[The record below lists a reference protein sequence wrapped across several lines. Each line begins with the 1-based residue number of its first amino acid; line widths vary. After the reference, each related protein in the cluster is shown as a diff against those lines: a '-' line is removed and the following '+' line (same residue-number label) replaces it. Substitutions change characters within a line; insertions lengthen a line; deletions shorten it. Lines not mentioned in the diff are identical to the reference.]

1 MSSKRRSA
9 NSSILAQPSPDRPAK
24 KLKTV
29 SSEADSLSPRKTQLE
44 HGAQMK
50 AGRSTPPTSPASTL
64 ASMGSPLLTSS
75 QETADAPWS
84 PRTCTPRPVPVS
96 SRPDVPKWFSECFE
110 SDGYNTDELILIG
123 PPPPSQRRRT
133 SILSQSSSPGFSV
146 IVQSAGVA
154 LNSEWL
160 DVDWPPEVT
169 RLNVQSNPLGL
180 KFPTLSTGIRGDQG
194 CGCEPL
200 ADGSAERSTTR
211 LRKLQRS
218 GANAALHR
226 GQTLY
231 GKPKP
236 TGSQG
241 EEVPLRHRPVLMA
254 HEIQAA
260 IELKGGAHTSHDGC
274 DRGEDDEQLL
284 KDVDAATLA
293 ARGFNE
299 DEEDVD
305 IESDEMNSETAPN
318 RDVAE
323 DVGNPTGEH
332 QSPSREE
339 DSQED
344 LSISTAMGTV
354 ITSRGTFD
362 MSLAND
368 VWSDEND
375 EDPDSSEE
383 TRTLDQDASAELGGS
398 TPKAKGTRNST
409 DSSSQSG
416 TYTANKRIRAKKR
429 MQLLEK
435 ELQDIEA
442 KQSLGGNEMIGLLMF
457 MREESNRRAG
467 LEDKHRREDREE
479 RLAVEK
485 AEREERERI

>member
-1 MSSKRRSA
+1 MLLCTVVSKYKPSGRNMWESVAVEYSSLRARSW
-9 NSSILAQPSPDRPAK
+9 
-24 KLKTV
+24 
-29 SSEADSLSPRKTQLE
+29 SERDYDSLRQ
-44 HGAQMK
+44 
-50 AGRSTPPTSPASTL
+50 
-64 ASMGSPLLTSS
+64 
-75 QETADAPWS
+75 
-84 PRTCTPRPVPVS
+84 
-96 SRPDVPKWFSECFE
+96 
-110 SDGYNTDELILIG
+110 
-123 PPPPSQRRRT
+123 
-133 SILSQSSSPGFSV
+133 
-146 IVQSAGVA
+146 
-154 LNSEWL
+154 
-160 DVDWPPEVT
+160 
-169 RLNVQSNPLGL
+169 
-180 KFPTLSTGIRGDQG
+180 KFR
-194 CGCEPL
+194 
-200 ADGSAERSTTR
+200 
-211 LRKLQRS
+211 
-218 GANAALHR
+218 
-226 GQTLY
+226 TLY

-305 IESDEMNSETAPN
+305 SESDEMNSETAPN

-383 TRTLDQDASAELGGS
+383 TRTLDQDASAGLHTPNVPRTS
-398 TPKAKGTRNST
+398 TSRAVGRPKDNRGAQCSQISPRDPPYLTR
-409 DSSSQSG
+409 DP
-416 TYTANKRIRAKKR
+416 NKAAQDAAEARTKKKLR
-429 MQLLEK
+429 VIDLVVLTC
-435 ELQDIEA
+435 A
-442 KQSLGGNEMIGLLMF
+442 Y
-457 MREESNRRAG
+457 
-467 LEDKHRREDREE
+467 
-479 RLAVEK
+479 
-485 AEREERERI
+485 

>member
-29 SSEADSLSPRKTQLE
+29 VSSYCKLRLHAPTTVGASSGDSTNSSMTKSKSLSLLKPSDGVATLPWMRSGRAFTHPLVNEGETMQTAPLADFHLSQSSETDSLSPRKTQLE

-194 CGCEPL
+194 CGCEVRCTASTCLNAKRSRFCTARNCSFVGVCGNAPQEKDSL
-200 ADGSAERSTTR
+200 AIRQNTR
-211 LRKLQRS
+211 TRMRGVVATAPIPAGEVVGEYFGVLELFGPPSKPRQATNGYRMFLKTRTKS
-218 GANAALHR
+218 NKYVGIDSLHAGGLMR
-226 GQTLY
+226 LVNHSCNPCAGFHEVQTGDHL
-231 GKPKP
+231 
-236 TGSQG
+236 TVVVVTVLDVFSG
-241 EEVPLRHRPVLMA
+241 EELTVSYGSKLWLLCRCGWWGCQHRDLQHLP
-254 HEIQAA
+254 
-260 IELKGGAHTSHDGC
+260 DGP
-274 DRGEDDEQLL
+274 
-284 KDVDAATLA
+284 
-293 ARGFNE
+293 
-299 DEEDVD
+299 D
-305 IESDEMNSETAPN
+305 I
-318 RDVAE
+318 
-323 DVGNPTGEH
+323 
-332 QSPSREE
+332 
-339 DSQED
+339 
-344 LSISTAMGTV
+344 
-354 ITSRGTFD
+354 
-362 MSLAND
+362 
-368 VWSDEND
+368 
-375 EDPDSSEE
+375 
-383 TRTLDQDASAELGGS
+383 
-398 TPKAKGTRNST
+398 
-409 DSSSQSG
+409 
-416 TYTANKRIRAKKR
+416 
-429 MQLLEK
+429 
-435 ELQDIEA
+435 LQT
-442 KQSLGGNEMIGLLMF
+442 
-457 MREESNRRAG
+457 
-467 LEDKHRREDREE
+467 
-479 RLAVEK
+479 
-485 AEREERERI
+485 

>member
-1 MSSKRRSA
+1 MWESVAVEYSSLRARSW
-9 NSSILAQPSPDRPAK
+9 
-24 KLKTV
+24 
-29 SSEADSLSPRKTQLE
+29 SERDYDSLRQ
-44 HGAQMK
+44 
-50 AGRSTPPTSPASTL
+50 
-64 ASMGSPLLTSS
+64 
-75 QETADAPWS
+75 
-84 PRTCTPRPVPVS
+84 
-96 SRPDVPKWFSECFE
+96 
-110 SDGYNTDELILIG
+110 
-123 PPPPSQRRRT
+123 
-133 SILSQSSSPGFSV
+133 
-146 IVQSAGVA
+146 
-154 LNSEWL
+154 
-160 DVDWPPEVT
+160 
-169 RLNVQSNPLGL
+169 
-180 KFPTLSTGIRGDQG
+180 KFR
-194 CGCEPL
+194 
-200 ADGSAERSTTR
+200 
-211 LRKLQRS
+211 
-218 GANAALHR
+218 
-226 GQTLY
+226 TLY

-305 IESDEMNSETAPN
+305 SESDEMNSETAPN

-383 TRTLDQDASAELGGS
+383 TRTLDQDASAGLHTPNVPHNIEELGGS
-398 TPKAKGTRNST
+398 TPKAKGKRNST

-457 MREESNRRAG
+457 MREESNRRAD